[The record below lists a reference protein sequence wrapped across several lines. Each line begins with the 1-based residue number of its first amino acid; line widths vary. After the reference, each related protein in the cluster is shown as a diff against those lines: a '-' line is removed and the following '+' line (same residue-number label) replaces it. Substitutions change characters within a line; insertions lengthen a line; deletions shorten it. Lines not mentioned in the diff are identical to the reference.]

1 MQKKET
7 SIEVKVG
14 ALVLFSLVLLGVF
27 IFLLGDF
34 SVSKGF
40 EFHVDF
46 ENAGGLKPGADVAIA
61 GLNVGNVRNLEFVK
75 NPRSQGNP
83 VVVRARLEVR
93 PNHADS
99 IRKDSEFFITTRG
112 VLGEPYIEIV
122 TSNFDA
128 PAVAKE
134 EILRG
139 VDPPRL
145 DLLVSRAQ
153 KLLVVITD
161 LLEDP
166 DIPVKDFLSNISELV
181 KTINDI
187 LTGNRKNID
196 ETITGLNTAV
206 ADAGTLLRSLNLI
219 VEDGQ
224 DVKAIINDT
233 GATVRNARR
242 VTSEL
247 STLVNQAKPLIRD
260 TGETVK
266 SARALTDDV
275 SRLVRNNEERVQ
287 KTITNLERSS
297 EKLVTI
303 SDDVEVVVNR
313 VKDGQGTVGALL
325 QEREVYDDLKEVLRQ
340 IKRKPWKII
349 WKE

>member
-7 SIEVKVG
+7 AIEVKVG
-14 ALVLFSLVLLGVF
+14 ALVIFSLALLGVF
-27 IFLLGDF
+27 IYLLGDF
-34 SVSKGF
+34 SFSKGF
-40 EFHVDF
+40 EFNVDF

-61 GLNVGNVRNLEFVK
+61 GLNVGNVKSLEFMK
-75 NPRSQGNP
+75 NPRTDGNP
-83 VVVRARLEVR
+83 VVVRAHLLVQ
-93 PNHADS
+93 PTYSDS

-122 TSNFDA
+122 TSNFDSA
-128 PAVAKE
+128 QIANG

-153 KLLVVITD
+153 KLLIVITD

-166 DIPVKDFLSNISELV
+166 DIPVKDFLANVSQLV
-181 KTINDI
+181 KTINEI
-187 LTGNRKNID
+187 LTGNRKQID
-196 ETITGLNTAV
+196 DTLAGLNTSVNEASS
-206 ADAGTLLRSLNLI
+206 LLRSLNL
-219 VEDGQ
+219 VVDDGK
-224 DVKAIINDT
+224 DVKLIISDL

-242 VTSEL
+242 ATAEL
-247 STLVNQAKPLIRD
+247 TPLLNEARPLVAD
-260 TGETVK
+260 
-266 SARALTDDV
+266 ARGALKDVRAITQDV
-275 SRLVRNNEERVQ
+275 SQLVKTNEQKINN
-287 KTITNLERSS
+287 TIDNVEKGSA
-297 EKLVTI
+297 KLVTI
-303 SDDVEVVVNR
+303 ADDAQLVVNR
-313 VKDGQGTVGALL
+313 VKAGEGTVGALL

>member
-7 SIEVKVG
+7 AIEVKVG
-14 ALVLFSLVLLGVF
+14 ALVIFSLALLGVF
-27 IFLLGDF
+27 IYLLGDF
-34 SVSKGF
+34 SFSKGF
-40 EFHVDF
+40 ELNVDF

-61 GLNVGNVRNLEFVK
+61 GLNVGNVQGLEFMK
-75 NPRSQGNP
+75 NPRTDGNP
-83 VVVRARLEVR
+83 VVVRAKLLVQPRY
-93 PNHADS
+93 ADS

-122 TSNFDA
+122 TSNFDS
-128 PAVAKE
+128 PAVAAD

-139 VDPPRL
+139 IDPPRL

-153 KLLVVITD
+153 KLLIVLTD

-166 DIPVKDFLSNISELV
+166 EIPVKEFLANVSQLV
-181 KTINDI
+181 KTVNEI
-187 LTGNRKNID
+187 LTGNRKQID
-196 ETITGLNTAV
+196 ETLAGLNTSVSEA
-206 ADAGTLLRSLNLI
+206 ATLLRSLNLV

-224 DVKAIINDT
+224 DVKLIVSDL

-242 VTSEL
+242 ATAEL
-247 STLVNQAKPLIRD
+247 SPLIAEARPLLAD
-260 TGETVK
+260 TREAVK
-266 SARALTDDV
+266 NVRALSDDV
-275 SRLVRNNEERVQ
+275 SQLVKSNEQKINN
-287 KTITNLERSS
+287 TINNVEKSS
-297 EKLVTI
+297 ERLVTI
-303 SDDVEVVVNR
+303 SDDAQVIVNR
-313 VKDGQGTVGALL
+313 VKAGEGTVGALL